1 MNENRTKKAYIK
13 PEFEIV
19 NLELE
24 QPILSASGD
33 YDYRN
38 GGRWGWDY

>member
-19 NLELE
+19 NLKLE
-24 QPILSASGD
+24 QPILSGSGD
-33 YDYRN
+33 YDLHN
-38 GGRWGWDY
+38 GGRWGF

>member
-19 NLELE
+19 NLKLE
-24 QPILSASGD
+24 QPILSGSAPD
-33 YDYRN
+33 FTN
-38 GGRWGWDY
+38 GGRWGF